1 MCFSATAS
9 FTASAVLGVIGTVT
23 LGKTKNRSAWLLS
36 AVPLLFALQQF
47 VEGLLWVSLKNSS
60 TFVLPLTH
68 VFLFFALFLWPI
80 YTPLMILMLEPNK
93 IRRIIISFF
102 CLGGAIVGTMFYI
115 NFLQEP
121 EAVRVINRCLYY
133 PIRNLHPEL
142 LKYLYILVTVGSGAV
157 SSRLI
162 VKLFCLLV
170 LIGSIITYIFY
181 SVNFTSVWCFFA
193 AIISIILFFQ
203 PQIQNLKLKHYFK

>member
-9 FTASAVLGVIGTVT
+9 FTASAVLGVVGTAT
-23 LGKTKNRSAWLLS
+23 LGKTKNRRAWLLS

-47 VEGLLWVSLKNSS
+47 TEGLLWVSLDRWP
-60 TFVLPLTH
+60 TYILPLTH

-80 YTPLMILMLEPNK
+80 YTPFMILLLEPSK

-102 CLGGAIVGTMFYI
+102 CVAGAVVGILFYV
-115 NFLQEP
+115 NFLQQP
-121 EAVRVINRCLYY
+121 EAARVVGRCLYY
-133 PIRNLHPEL
+133 PDKIFHPDL
-142 LKYLYILVTVGSGAV
+142 LKYFYILVTVGSGLV

-162 VKLFCLLV
+162 AKLFCLLV
-170 LIGSIITYIFY
+170 LVGSIITYFFY

-193 AIISIILFFQ
+193 AVISVVLYLH
-203 PQIQNLKLKHYFK
+203 PQNK

>member
-9 FTASAVLGVIGTVT
+9 FTASAVLGIIGTAT
-23 LGKTKNRSAWLLS
+23 LGKTKNRRAWLLS

-47 VEGLLWVSLKNSS
+47 VEGLLWVSLKSWS
-60 TFVLPLTH
+60 TYTLPLTH

-93 IRRIIISFF
+93 IRRIIMLFF
-102 CLGGAIVGTMFYI
+102 CVGGAIVGTVFYY
-115 NFLQEP
+115 NFLKQP
-121 EAVRVINRCLYY
+121 EAVQIINRCLYY
-133 PIRNLHPEL
+133 PNQTLHPEL
-142 LKYLYILVTVGSGAV
+142 LKYLYVLVTVGSGLI
-157 SSRLI
+157 SSRII

-170 LIGSIITYIFY
+170 LVGSIITYFFY

-193 AIISIILFFQ
+193 AAISVVLFLE
-203 PQIQNLKLKHYFK
+203 PQNK